1 MANYYGRGRT
11 NVFAVKDVQALRNA
25 LECQDFEVE
34 ERSPG
39 CVAIFA
45 ADADGL
51 GDWSRWIDGDDG
63 EDEEFFVPEMIAA
76 HLQPDQVAVFVHAG
90 SEKLRYVT
98 GYSIAVHSDG
108 RRIRLDLDEII
119 RVAAEVFA
127 VPAGSI
133 SAPRY

>member
-11 NVFAVKDVQALRNA
+11 NVFAVKDVQALRTA
-25 LECQDFEVE
+25 LECHDFEVE

-45 ADADGL
+45 ADCDGT
-51 GDWSRWIDGDDG
+51 GDWSRWIDCDDG
-63 EDEEFFVPEMIAA
+63 EDGELFVPEMIAA
-76 HLQPDQVAVFVHAG
+76 HLQPGQVAVFVHVG

-108 RRIRLDLDEII
+108 RQVRLDLGDII
-119 RVAAEVFA
+119 TSAAEAFA
-127 VPAGSI
+127 MPAGSI
-133 SAPRY
+133 STPSY